1 MSRRPFPIIPLLA
14 VGLGLRIAFPV
25 EPLALAIAPR
35 VVRHAAAALWAVFA
49 WSWLLV

>member
-1 MSRRPFPIIPLLA
+1 MGRRSFPIIPLLA
-14 VGLGLRIAFPV
+14 VGVGPRIVFPV
-25 EPLALAIAPR
+25 EPLALCRALR